1 MKTLVQQLKSAFR
14 IESVATVD
22 NGVQVTWKD
31 GHESFYHNLWLR
43 DTCHSPKCFQP
54 DTLSLNSGEGEGHDP
69 LKMPLN
75 PIPQTVKIDGEGNLD
90 IIWGGEEAGHHSVY
104 NPSWLRVHCQK
115 DPALKQG
122 RKPLLWDSSLEIP
135 HFDYH
140 EVMKDEWVLLDWLE
154 KMVELG
160 VAIIDNF
167 PKNKASFQLL
177 VERVGPIQERYH
189 PTHIFTLDTSNKL
202 AGNIHHAYQYME
214 RLHNHTDHISY
225 NVPPRLQF
233 LGCIEYDN
241 PDNDK
246 QAYSTLVDGFK
257 IAEVLRTQQPK
268 FFELL
273 TQEYVPTGRRR
284 VAGVEE
290 KVSPGEKNTKKYQW
304 ETYHRQHVI
313 NLDENGVVYQIRYH
327 ENDRVPL
334 NISHD
339 KIQDLYAAY
348 QAFTALAESPE
359 YSAEFLIAPGQV
371 LVNDNWR
378 LLHGRTAIHNP
389 GLRRILLGAYM
400 KPETFRSR
408 RRILLGKKSGMP
420 DMWLMGCSDRALEI
434 LADRMNP

>member
-1 MKTLVQQLKSAFR
+1 MTTVLQQLKPAFR
-14 IESVATVD
+14 IQSVTSTEK
-22 NGVQVTWKD
+22 GVNITWKD
-31 GHESFYHNLWLR
+31 SHESFFHNLWLR
-43 DTCHSPKCFQP
+43 DSCHCPKCFQQ

-75 PIPQTVKIDGEGNLD
+75 PVIETVKCDRQGNLD
-90 IIWGGEEAGHHSVY
+90 IVWGGAEPGHHSVFD
-104 NPSWLRVHCQK
+104 PSWLRVHCQK
-115 DPALKQG
+115 DPALKQ
-122 RKPLLWDSSLEIP
+122 KSQTQLWDSSLSIP
-135 HFDYH
+135 HFDYE
-140 EVMKDEWVLLDWLE
+140 EVMQDESALLLWLN

-160 VAIIDNF
+160 VSIIDNA
-167 PKNKASFQLL
+167 PKNQEGFQALI
-177 VERVGPIQERYH
+177 ERVGPIQQRYH
-189 PTHIFTLDTSNKL
+189 PIHIFTLDTANKL

-214 RLHNHTDHISY
+214 RLHNHTDHVSY

-233 LGCIEYDN
+233 LQCIQYDN

-257 IAEVLRTQQPK
+257 IAEVLKAQQPE

-284 VAGVEE
+284 LGVEE
-290 KVSPGEKNTKKYQW
+290 KVSAQEIGTKKYQW

-313 NLDENGVVYQIRYH
+313 NVDHNGEVYQIRHH

-334 NISHD
+334 EASPD

-348 QAFTALAESPE
+348 QAFTRLGEDPE
-359 YSAEFLIAPGQV
+359 YNVEFLIKPGQV

-378 LLHGRTAIHNP
+378 LLHGRTAIRNTN
-389 GLRRILLGAYM
+389 LRRVLLGAYM

-408 RRILLGKKSGMP
+408 RRILLGKKSGLS
-420 DMWLMGCSDRALEI
+420 DIWLMGCSDRALEI
-434 LADRMNP
+434 LADRTKI

>member
-1 MKTLVQQLKSAFR
+1 MTTLVRQLKSAFR

-43 DTCHSPKCFQP
+43 DTCHCPKCFQP
-54 DTLSLNSGEGEGHDP
+54 NTLSLNSGEGEGHDP

-75 PIPQTVKIDGEGNLD
+75 PITEEVKYREGNLE
-90 IIWGGEEAGHHSVY
+90 IIWGGEEPGHHSVFD
-104 NPSWLRVHCQK
+104 PSWLRVHCQK
-115 DPALKQG
+115 DLALKQR
-122 RKPLLWDSSLEIP
+122 RKPQLWDSSLSIP
-135 HFDYH
+135 HFDYDG
-140 EVMKDEWVLLDWLE
+140 VMKDDWTLLLWLE
-154 KMVELG
+154 KMLQLG
-160 VAIIDNF
+160 VVIIDDV
-167 PKNKASFQLL
+167 PKNKQGFQAL
-177 VERVGPIQERYH
+177 VERVGPIQQRYH
-189 PTHIFTLDTSNKL
+189 PTNIFTLDTANQL
-202 AGNIHHAYQYME
+202 AGNIHHAYQYLE
-214 RLHNHTDHISY
+214 RLHNHTDHVSY

-268 FFELL
+268 YFELL

-284 VAGVEE
+284 LGVEE
-290 KVSPGEKNTKKYQW
+290 KVSEGERDTTKYQW
-304 ETYHRQHVI
+304 ETYHRHHVI
-313 NLDENGVVYQIRYH
+313 NLDENGQVYQIRHH

-334 NISHD
+334 DVSPD

-359 YSAEFLIAPGQV
+359 YNAEFLIAPGQV

-378 LLHGRTAIHNP
+378 LLHGRTAIRNP
-389 GLRRILLGAYM
+389 RLRRILLGAYM

-408 RRILLGKKSGMP
+408 RRLLLGKKSDMS

-434 LADRMNP
+434 LAERMTA

>member
-1 MKTLVQQLKSAFR
+1 MTTVVGQLKSAFR
-14 IESVATVD
+14 IEAVATVD
-22 NGVQVTWKD
+22 KGVQVTWKD

-43 DTCHSPKCFQP
+43 DTCHCPECFQR
-54 DTLSLNSGEGEGHDP
+54 DTLSLNSGEGGGHDP

-75 PIPQTVKIDGEGNLD
+75 PISETVKVDRSGNLD
-90 IIWGGEEAGHHSVY
+90 IIWGGEEPGHHSLFD
-104 NPSWLRVHCQK
+104 PSWLRVHCQK
-115 DPALKQG
+115 DPALKQ
-122 RKPLLWDSSLEIP
+122 RRPPQLWDWSVSIP

-140 EVMKDEWVLLDWLE
+140 EVMKDDWALLHWLE
-154 KMVELG
+154 KMLELG
-160 VAIIDNF
+160 VVIIDKV
-167 PKNKASFQLL
+167 PKNKEGFQAL
-177 VERVGPIQERYH
+177 VERVGPIQQRYH
-189 PTHIFTLDTSNKL
+189 PTNIFTLDTANQL
-202 AGNIHHAYQYME
+202 AGNIHYAYQYME
-214 RLHNHTDHISY
+214 RLHNHTDHVSY

-268 FFELL
+268 SFELL

-284 VAGVEE
+284 LGVEE
-290 KVSPGEKNTKKYQW
+290 KISDREKGTKKYQW

-313 NLDENGVVYQIRYH
+313 NLDKNGEVYQIRHH

-334 NISHD
+334 DVSHD

-359 YSAEFLIAPGQV
+359 YKTEFLIAPGQV

-378 LLHGRTAIHNP
+378 LLHGRTAIRNP

-400 KPETFRSR
+400 KPETFSSR
-408 RRILLGKKSGMP
+408 RRLLLGKKSGLS

-434 LADRMNP
+434 MADRMTA